1 MFKLRF
7 FFLISPKYNSFIL
20 ILYKVVCEDPIN
32 TELSVH
38 LKILLATCATDKM
51 ITLS

>member
-7 FFLISPKYNSFIL
+7 FFISPKYNKFIL
-20 ILYKVVCEDPIN
+20 ILYKVVCEGPIN

-38 LKILLATCATDKM
+38 LKILFATCAPDKM